1 MITES
6 TYLTDNIYVNIPSNL
21 YFYLFCLLTT
31 SRSFIWYHFSDDIEL
46 HKRNICISLIKQ
58 IICTMYAKFMVNGK
72 FDRNLTEYD
81 RQVCLN

>member
-21 YFYLFCLLTT
+21 YFCLFCLLTT
-31 SRSFIWYHFSDDIEL
+31 SRSFFWYHFSDDIEL
-46 HKRNICISLIKQ
+46 NKRNICISLIKQ

-81 RQVCLN
+81 RQVC